1 MRSAAYYRLKAQKV
15 FRAAHLEPDRRKAE
29 RLRMRGCN
37 YSDLADMLTDIE
49 PLSSIEGG
57 KPIA

>member
-1 MRSAAYYRLKAQKV
+1 MPSAAYYRLKAQKS
-15 FRAAHLEPDRRKAE
+15 FQAAKLEPDDFKAK
-29 RLRMRGCN
+29 RLRIRGRN
-37 YSDLADMLTDIE
+37 YSDLADMVEDIK